1 MDTATLGDAADALG
15 LRNPKIEQTQELF
28 ESIRIAPPLGNSNVS
43 SPSFALYD
51 TETEEYWTLLHDTL
65 SSSNLRLAEVEVK
78 YAKVRP
84 DSFIMLIA
92 DDGENDTETETL
104 EVFATVEE
112 RATDMPV
119 AGAVNVPG
127 NVPVELTATTLPEE
141 STKAASTESLKGTA
155 LSGSLK
161 VPNEKVSILFAT
173 TLPVNI
179 NSISETVALDFKF
192 QKEIMFAD

>member
-51 TETEEYWTLLHDTL
+51 TDTEEYWTLLHDTL
-65 SSSNLRLAEVEVK
+65 SSSNLRLVEVEVK

-84 DSFIMLIA
+84 DSFIMLKG

-127 NVPVELTATTLPEE
+127 NVPVELTATTLPVE
-141 STKAASTESLKGTA
+141 STKAASTALLKGTA
-155 LSGSLK
+155 MLGRLK
-161 VPNEKVSILFAT
+161 VPKEKVTMLFAT
-173 TLPVNI
+173 TLSVNI
-179 NSISETVALDFKF
+179 NSICCKLGFKF
-192 QKEIMFAD
+192 QKEMMFAD